1 MPSAAR
7 ILANANNLVPAATL
21 AASGVLAATENVFR
35 QPGARAGNGSV
46 VLSGGY
52 TGVADATIEVEIL
65 EPVGGAARVT
75 QPVFAGAGNGAMTQP
90 TAAYGT
96 ASQDVT
102 VTLYDVGTETLSAQL
117 VIYGDILLRAKTPG
131 VAGNA
136 LVLTVEPDIT
146 LSATPIGALSA
157 PLAKDTQ
164 EWTDQRHDFGAVPL
178 LPDGTL
184 PDTAPRLV
192 FGRDTSRVYRHYKR
206 WDGDQWQYGISPKLA
221 ADHAIGATV
230 HSVVDGESGGS
241 YAVHV
246 TDGVT
251 TETNASVTTLY
262 DFLIGLNASALVEV
276 VGAVG
281 NDRTPGGI
289 AAIDFPIRTAAFAL
303 PVVASAPERMLDL
316 IDLTVADA
324 APSETVTL
332 TCTANAPV
340 GAEIWSVKSKVA
352 GALADAITGVAYTD
366 SPYVGFTIPVIP
378 LTTTPIAG
386 RIAITAKSYPREAG
400 HEDEIPAICLYHP
413 VLGAKAA
420 SKTLT
425 LVWTARPDNNCDC
438 ANATVTGYPS
448 ETCLGLT
455 LEGETI
461 MSALPAGQ
469 QARLEDLE
477 TWHSAFVASNA
488 ATTAAGELR
497 AASLDVE
504 LAGLARSE
512 LLACLTDLYATGTLT
527 YTPWAVNTSKSKDAI
542 VEPSARNGYRY
553 RCTVGGTTDA
563 TTEPT
568 WPTAIGDT
576 VTDGTAEW
584 KCVSKIPEYAWDDV
598 LAAVDAELTGLEG
611 LGTDATATAIQTL
624 IASNTYSVGDVVQ
637 LLGTGVNI
645 FAVCVG
651 GGSTPG
657 SLVGLPLPSEGY
669 QVTLGTAV
677 FQGISKSDA
686 LARVTGDSDD
696 ANSAAARTTEP
707 GIVRDPNTFA
717 QKYRAA
723 CDQVRAIAGI
733 LPKASA
739 SSPGSE
745 CWRDPGDDA
754 YWVFKD
760 TDYLPAFNNLYYH
773 SVISQPNSETG
784 RDEIVST
791 YEFGF
796 ALQVDCPE
804 FLRFGDT
811 LTITISDVTATYPY
825 QVGDSYQIPLVAGGP
840 LAFSGG
846 QNGTDTLTWSVV
858 SSTAGALDDYAL
870 DLDEDPYSDGGLGF
884 TIARGAL
891 AFALGDAFTF
901 SVESG
906 GLFRWRKDGGS
917 WSSATA
923 IADSVVLAEGLSAAF
938 VDGAA
943 PSFVEDDAFE
953 FLVRQPNAVDHVA
966 SPHGECWR
974 WSGASA
980 TLTLTWG
987 SDRTVSA
994 VGLLRHELESG
1005 AVATI
1010 VLKNAGGATLATVTP
1025 TVGDGPLVTMLP
1037 ATLTTVRSLVV
1048 TLATASGMGLGWL
1061 YAGVPLSTSH
1071 HPETLRISR
1080 GYALTRGGGMNP
1092 RGSYLGRGQG
1102 GEIVW
1107 KDWLTQA
1114 DIDALLAVIDDA
1126 KEAGDAPIVVLPHV
1140 LHPGDAVLARID
1152 GDRVEIEDL
1161 LEFQPNDATR
1171 RRLSLSLP
1179 LAPVYQ

>member
-52 TGVADATIEVEIL
+52 TGAADATLEVEIL

-75 QPVFAGAGNGAMTQP
+75 QPVFAGAGNGAMTAP

-102 VTLYDVGTETLSAQL
+102 VTLYDMGTETQSAQL

-131 VAGNA
+131 AAGNA
-136 LVLTVEPDIT
+136 LILTVEPDIT

-157 PLAKDTQ
+157 ALAKDTQ

-178 LPDGTL
+178 LPDGTI

-206 WDGDQWQYGISPKLA
+206 WDGDQWQYGVSPKLA

-230 HSVVDGESGGS
+230 HSVLDGESGGS

-246 TDGVT
+246 TDGIT

-262 DFLIGLNASALVEV
+262 DFLIGLNASTLVEV

-340 GAEIWSVKSKVA
+340 GAEIWQVKSKVA

-378 LTTTPIAG
+378 LTETPIAG
-386 RIAITAKSYPREAG
+386 RIAITARRFPRPSGSEA
-400 HEDEIPAICLYHP
+400 DIPAICLWRP

-420 SKTLT
+420 SKTLN
-425 LVWTARPDNNCDC
+425 LVWTQRPDTDCDC
-438 ANATVTGYPS
+438 TKARVTGLPS
-448 ETCLGLT
+448 ETCLGIT
-455 LEGETI
+455 LEGETA

-477 TWHSAFVASNA
+477 AWHSAFVAGN
-488 ATTAAGELR
+488 TEVTAAGELR
-497 AASLDVE
+497 AASLDIE
-504 LAGLARSE
+504 LAALARSE
-512 LLACLTDLYATGTLT
+512 LLACLTDLYADGTLSESVWLANHA
-527 YTPWAVNTSKSKDAI
+527 YAKDAR
-542 VEPSARNGYRY
+542 VEPTVRNGYRY
-553 RCTVGGTTDA
+553 RCTVAGTSHASTQ
-563 TTEPT
+563 PT
-568 WPTAIGDT
+568 WPTTIGNT
-576 VTDGTAEW
+576 VTDGGVTW
-584 KCVSKIPEYAWDDV
+584 KCVSKVPEYAWDDL
-598 LAAVDAELTGLEG
+598 LAAVDSELAGLDDI
-611 LGTDATATAIQTL
+611 GTDPSIGVPRTLAGSTAYTA
-624 IASNTYSVGDVVQ
+624 GDVVRFTPSTIPYYALCTASGTTAADVSTFFPYEG
-637 LLGTGVNI
+637 LLAMT
-645 FAVCVG
+645 
-651 GGSTPG
+651 S
-657 SLVGLPLPSEGY
+657 
-669 QVTLGTAV
+669 GTAS
-677 FQGISKSDA
+677 FIGISTADA
-686 LARVTGDSDD
+686 LARTTGDTED
-696 ANSAAARTTEP
+696 ANSTAARSSDL

-717 QKYRAA
+717 QKFRAA
-723 CDQVRAIAGI
+723 CDVVRALAGI
-733 LPKASA
+733 LPKADA
-739 SSPGSE
+739 SSLGSE
-745 CWRDPGDDA
+745 CWRDPGDGG
-754 YWVFKD
+754 YWVIEG
-760 TDYLPAFNNLYYH
+760 TDYLPVFNNLYYH
-773 SVISQPNSETG
+773 SVIQQPNPETG
-784 RDEIVST
+784 RPEVVST

-796 ALQVDCPE
+796 GLQVDCAD
-804 FLRFGDT
+804 FLEFGDQI
-811 LTITISDVTATYPY
+811 TITISDVTATYPY

-917 WSSATA
+917 WSADTV
-923 IADSVVLAEGLSAAF
+923 IADTATLGEGLSAAF

-943 PSFVEDDAFE
+943 PSFVEGDAFV
-953 FLVRQPNAVDHVA
+953 FQVRQPNAIDHVA
-966 SPHGECWR
+966 SPHGEFWR

-987 SDRTVSA
+987 SDQTVSA
-994 VGLLRHELESG
+994 VGLLRHELAAG
-1005 AVATI
+1005 AAVSIA
-1010 VLKNAGGATLATVTP
+1010 LKNAGGATLETVTP
-1025 TVGDGPLVTMLP
+1025 TVGDGPLVTPLG
-1037 ATLTTVRSLVV
+1037 ATLTTVRSMVV
-1048 TLATASGMGLGWL
+1048 TLTTATGMGLGWL

-1080 GYALTRGGGMNP
+1080 GYALTRGGGTNP

-1114 DIDALLAVIDDA
+1114 DIDALLAVIDGV
-1126 KEAGDAPIVVLPHV
+1126 KEAGDAPVVVLPHV

-1152 GDRVEIEDL
+1152 ADRIEIEDR
-1161 LEFQPNDATR
+1161 LEFQPNDAAR
-1171 RRLSLSLP
+1171 RLLSLSLP
-1179 LAPVYQ
+1179 LAPVYL

>member
-1 MPSAAR
+1 MTSAAR
-7 ILANANNLVPAATL
+7 ILANANNLVPAAT
-21 AASGVLAATENVFR
+21 AVASSVLAATETVFR

-52 TGVADATIEVEIL
+52 TGAADARIEVEIL
-65 EPVGGAARVT
+65 APTGTVARVT
-75 QPVFAGAGNGAMTQP
+75 QPGFAGAGNGTMTQP
-90 TAAYGT
+90 TAADGT

-102 VTLYDVGTETLSAQL
+102 VTLYDLGTETLSAQL
-117 VIYGDILLRAKTPG
+117 VLYGDILLRAKTPG
-131 VAGNA
+131 AAGNA
-136 LVLTVEPDIT
+136 LVLTVEPDLT

-178 LPDGTL
+178 LPDGTI

-221 ADHAIGATV
+221 ADHVVGATV
-230 HSVVDGESGGS
+230 HSVTGTYSVT
-241 YAVHV
+241 V
-246 TDGVT
+246 TDGATPETVT
-251 TETNASVTTLY
+251 ATTLY
-262 DFLIGLNASALVEV
+262 DFLIELNASALVEV

-289 AAIDFPIRTAAFAL
+289 AAVDLPIRTAAFAL
-303 PVVASAPERMLDL
+303 PVVASAPDRMLDL

-352 GALADAITGVAYTD
+352 GALADAVTGVAYTD

-378 LTTTPIAG
+378 LTATPIAG

-400 HEDEIPAICLYHP
+400 HEAEIPAICLYRP

-425 LVWTARPDNNCDC
+425 LVWTARPDTDCNC
-438 ANATVTGYPS
+438 ANAPVTGAPS

-477 TWHSAFVASNA
+477 AWHSAFVASNA
-488 ATTAAGELR
+488 AMTAAGELR
-497 AASLDVE
+497 AASLDLE

-512 LLACLTDLYATGTLT
+512 LLSCLTDLYASGTLT

-553 RCTVGGTTDA
+553 RCTVGGTTHA

-568 WPTAIGDT
+568 WPTTVGDT
-576 VTDGTAEW
+576 VTDNSVTW
-584 KCVSKIPEYAWDDV
+584 KCVSKIPEYAWDDL
-598 LAAVDAELTGLEG
+598 LAAVDSELAGLEG
-611 LGTDATATAIQTL
+611 LGTDATATAIKLLATSTVYT
-624 IASNTYSVGDVVQ
+624 AGDVVYYSTTG
-637 LLGTGVNI
+637 GTFYAICTASGTTGTI
-645 FAVCVG
+645 TTIPSDGFPAVT
-651 GGSTPG
+651 S
-657 SLVGLPLPSEGY
+657 
-669 QVTLGTAV
+669 GTAT
-677 FQGISKSDA
+677 FLGISRA
-686 LARVTGDSDD
+686 EANARLTGDTED
-696 ANSAAARTTEP
+696 ANSETPYTSDP
-707 GIVRDPNTFA
+707 GVARDPTTFA

-723 CDQVRAIAGI
+723 CDVVRALAGI
-733 LPKASA
+733 LPKADASA
-739 SSPGSE
+739 PGSE
-745 CWRDPGDDA
+745 CWRDPGDGA
-754 YWVFKD
+754 CWAFKD

-773 SVISQPNSETG
+773 SAVEQANPETG
-784 RDEIVST
+784 QTDIVST
-791 YEFGF
+791 FEFGF

-804 FLRFGDT
+804 FLQFGDT

-846 QNGTDTLTWSVV
+846 QDGTDTLTWSVV
-858 SSTAGALDDYAL
+858 SSAAGALDDYAL
-870 DLDEDPYSDGGLGF
+870 DLDEDPYSDGGLAF
-884 TIARGAL
+884 AIHRGAL

-917 WSSATA
+917 WSADTV
-923 IADSVVLAEGLSAAF
+923 IADTVTLGEGLSAAF

-943 PSFVEDDAFE
+943 PSFVEDDAFV
-953 FLVRQPNAVDHVA
+953 FQVRQPNAVDHVA

-980 TLTLTWG
+980 TLTLTWA

-994 VGLLRHELESG
+994 VGLLRHELAAG
-1005 AVATI
+1005 AAVSIA
-1010 VLKNAGGATLATVTP
+1010 LKNSGGTTLETVTP
-1025 TVGDGPLVTMLP
+1025 TVGDGPLVTPLS
-1037 ATLTTVRSLVV
+1037 ATLTTVRSMVV
-1048 TLATASGMGLGWL
+1048 TLTTATGMGLGWL
-1061 YAGVPLSTSH
+1061 YAGVPLGTSH

-1080 GYALTRGGGMNP
+1080 GYALTRGGGTNP

-1107 KDWLTQA
+1107 KDWLNQA
-1114 DIDALLAVIDDA
+1114 DLDALLAVIDDA

-1161 LEFQPNDATR
+1161 LEFQPNDAAR